1 MLYKSFFMVHPIIL
15 TYEVP
20 NQAPK
25 MGRMAHR
32 KWKEIKQQ
40 PRTAGPGNML
50 GCCLLSFHF
59 LWAILCPQAVVL
71 IILQMV
77 QFQIINYSYEVCDR
91 VSHQMLYFLVNQ
103 YPNGEISSLYTFGVQ
118 NDSTQLSDFKTTIN
132 YNASYK
138 RGVSVVEL
146 GAVGAHLDPS
156 AVEVHKL
163 RYFVKY
169 TGLS

>member
-1 MLYKSFFMVHPIIL
+1 
-15 TYEVP
+15 
-20 NQAPK
+20 
-25 MGRMAHR
+25 
-32 KWKEIKQQ
+32 
-40 PRTAGPGNML
+40 
-50 GCCLLSFHF
+50 
-59 LWAILCPQAVVL
+59 
-71 IILQMV
+71 
-77 QFQIINYSYEVCDR
+77 
-91 VSHQMLYFLVNQ
+91 MLYFLVNQ